1 MSTKGTKH
9 KQTSA
14 RLVEDNEVVGV
25 TEAQPHERRNTPV
38 VLRRLAKEETQEKQR
53 PATENTLPPPAV
65 APEAATSKTL
75 FMRRLFAWM
84 TDSVLISLLAGIA
97 VFICVTG
104 FEIARQ
110 YNVNYMEIFSPERL
124 LLGSLFFW
132 IAVAI
137 YNFAPV
143 LSIFLIL
150 NIMFKTHASLESFAF
165 ACSTFIVASLVQQAY
180 YLIFT
185 EGHKQATP
193 GKIIFGLKV
202 ETESG
207 TRASRPSILTRE
219 MIKAVSSGFLGIP
232 LLFTLFFPERRLLH
246 EAISR
251 TKVVS
256 VEPKKVGNSLA
267 PIAACISTLI
277 VGFVVCQLAAPI
289 AYEFSISPK
298 LAIYKRLYGL
308 NSKAFHEQLW
318 QHIDTLFHRYK
329 DLTNRAERYHLLTPH
344 ELAVFDEAVEL
355 LQKYGDAKDPRFIAA
370 YREAIRHFDFRDA
383 DGAKERYLRQF
394 IQLSENNNDSTFFE
408 TRFDCSDGF
417 ARNAYGALADHC
429 LLMGDRAVDQNGKN
443 VYFRQAWITG
453 VRGTL
458 KLKDKPPTVLIDA
471 VLTKARAASR
481 FNDKLILA
489 AALKELIP
497 IELAIYQKPGD
508 VYPREIQGVGS
519 VYEIF
524 NDMLTLAEI
533 QVNRNEFAELDKTL
547 ATMTSTYEKYKNVDT
562 WVADRFRRVS
572 PDEATQL
579 EHYARLYPKYAKTL
593 NYMAGNR

>member
-1 MSTKGTKH
+1 M
-9 KQTSA
+9 
-14 RLVEDNEVVGV
+14 
-25 TEAQPHERRNTPV
+25 
-38 VLRRLAKEETQEKQR
+38 
-53 PATENTLPPPAV
+53 
-65 APEAATSKTL
+65 
-75 FMRRLFAWM
+75 
-84 TDSVLISLLAGIA
+84 
-97 VFICVTG
+97 
-104 FEIARQ
+104 
-110 YNVNYMEIFSPERL
+110 
-124 LLGSLFFW
+124 
-132 IAVAI
+132 
-137 YNFAPV
+137 
-143 LSIFLIL
+143 
-150 NIMFKTHASLESFAF
+150 
-165 ACSTFIVASLVQQAY
+165 
-180 YLIFT
+180 
-185 EGHKQATP
+185 
-193 GKIIFGLKV
+193 
-202 ETESG
+202 
-207 TRASRPSILTRE
+207 
-219 MIKAVSSGFLGIP
+219 
-232 LLFTLFFPERRLLH
+232 
-246 EAISR
+246 
-251 TKVVS
+251 
-256 VEPKKVGNSLA
+256 
-267 PIAACISTLI
+267 
-277 VGFVVCQLAAPI
+277 
-289 AYEFSISPK
+289 
-298 LAIYKRLYGL
+298 
-308 NSKAFHEQLW
+308 
-318 QHIDTLFHRYK
+318 
-329 DLTNRAERYHLLTPH
+329 
-344 ELAVFDEAVEL
+344 
-355 LQKYGDAKDPRFIAA
+355 QKYGDAKDPRFIAA

-429 LLMGDRAVDQNGKN
+429 LLMGDRAVDKNGKT

-481 FNDKLILA
+481 FKDKLILA

-547 ATMTSTYEKYKNVDT
+547 ATMTNTYEKYKNVDT

-579 EHYARLYPKYAKTL
+579 EHYARLFPKYAKTL